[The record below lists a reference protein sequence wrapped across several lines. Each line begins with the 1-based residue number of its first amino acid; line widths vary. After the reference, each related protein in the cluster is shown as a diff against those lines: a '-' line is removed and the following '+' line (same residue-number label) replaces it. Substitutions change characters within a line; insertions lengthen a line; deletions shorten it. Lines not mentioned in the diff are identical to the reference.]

1 MVHMYAL
8 VRHPAAMPGVRG
20 IDDAPLRTSAAA
32 DGIDAVVSDTRP
44 GPGGP
49 TEAAILAH
57 AHVVEAVAAAN
68 DSVLPARFSG
78 GIAGDDE
85 LRQRLAGRRDQILQA
100 LERVDGCVEIG
111 LRVLAEPRED
121 RAQAASGSEYMRRR
135 LDEIARAEQLA
146 RDLHEALASG
156 ARESSCNVLA
166 RRDVVLTGA
175 YLVARAGNGR
185 PRDLHDHGDSAERC
199 VVDDTDGTPARD
211 GLRALALRRRGGG

>member
-85 LRQRLAGRRDQILQA
+85 LRQRPAGRREQSVQA
-100 LERVDGCVEIG
+100 LERVGG
-111 LRVLAEPRED
+111 W
-121 RAQAASGSEYMRRR
+121 G
-135 LDEIARAEQLA
+135 
-146 RDLHEALASG
+146 G
-156 ARESSCNVLA
+156 
-166 RRDVVLTGA
+166 
-175 YLVARAGNGR
+175 
-185 PRDLHDHGDSAERC
+185 
-199 VVDDTDGTPARD
+199 D
-211 GLRALALRRRGGG
+211 GLSAAAETPQ

>member
-1 MVHMYAL
+1 MLHMYAL

-32 DGIDAVVSDTRP
+32 DGIDAVVSETRP
-44 GPGGP
+44 EPSPP

-57 AHVVEAVAAAN
+57 AQVVEAVAAAN

-78 GIAGDDE
+78 AIAGDDE

-146 RDLHEALASG
+146 RNLHEALASA

-175 YLVARAGNGR
+175 YLVARA
-185 PRDLHDHGDSAERC
+185 DLDDFHTTLREVERNLAG
-199 VVDDTDGTPARD
+199 VTLVTTGPWPPYSFALLEADGT
-211 GLRALALRRRGGG
+211 

>member
-68 DSVLPARFSG
+68 DSVLPARFFG
-78 GIAGDDE
+78 GVAGGDE
-85 LRQRLAGRRDQILQA
+85 PRQRLGGPPGPNLQA
-100 LERVDGCVEIG
+100 PGRGGRWGGNG
-111 LRVLAEPRED
+111 LRLPAGPPR
-121 RAQAASGSEYMRRR
+121 G
-135 LDEIARAEQLA
+135 
-146 RDLHEALASG
+146 
-156 ARESSCNVLA
+156 
-166 RRDVVLTGA
+166 
-175 YLVARAGNGR
+175 
-185 PRDLHDHGDSAERC
+185 
-199 VVDDTDGTPARD
+199 
-211 GLRALALRRRGGG
+211 

>member
-68 DSVLPARFSG
+68 DSVLAARFFG
-78 GIAGDDE
+78 GVARDDE
-85 LRQRLAGRRDQILQA
+85 VRQPPGGRRDPNLQA
-100 LERVDGCVEIG
+100 LDRKSTPPNPSHGHNSHAV
-111 LRVLAEPRED
+111 LRLEKK
-121 RAQAASGSEYMRRR
+121 
-135 LDEIARAEQLA
+135 
-146 RDLHEALASG
+146 
-156 ARESSCNVLA
+156 N
-166 RRDVVLTGA
+166 
-175 YLVARAGNGR
+175 
-185 PRDLHDHGDSAERC
+185 
-199 VVDDTDGTPARD
+199 
-211 GLRALALRRRGGG
+211 